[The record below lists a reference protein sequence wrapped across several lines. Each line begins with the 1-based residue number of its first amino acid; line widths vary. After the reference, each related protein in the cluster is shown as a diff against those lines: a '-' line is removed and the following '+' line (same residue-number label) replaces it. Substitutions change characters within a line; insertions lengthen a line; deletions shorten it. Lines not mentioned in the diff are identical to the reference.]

1 MKKLLI
7 LFILF
12 AAIKVSAQP
21 RYKVLNLPPINPKE
35 WDIPKND
42 TLDYEL
48 GSYQGKKALLIKRK
62 IDNYKS
68 ASLAYPKKI
77 IFKDGIIDFDLAF
90 AGKGNGYIGLAF
102 RIKDAH
108 HYETV
113 YFRPLSSGTINAIQY
128 MPEKKAEFNWWD
140 YEADK
145 YQASAILPANGW
157 FHVKVIVI
165 GRKME
170 VYVNN
175 AAKPAMVYTSLDPTL
190 KIGSVGYWH
199 GNSSLGAYRNLTI
212 KTLE

>member
-1 MKKLLI
+1 MKKLWL
-7 LFILF
+7 LFALF
-12 AAIKVSAQP
+12 AAVKVNAQP
-21 RYKVLNLPPINPKE
+21 KYKIQNLPSINPKE
-35 WDIPKND
+35 WNIPKND
-42 TLDYEL
+42 TLDYEF
-48 GSYQGKKALLIKRK
+48 GSYLGKKALLIKRK

-68 ASLAYPKKI
+68 ASLAYPKNLT
-77 IFKDGIIDFDLAF
+77 FKNGIIELDLAF

-102 RIKDAH
+102 RIKDSH

-128 MPEKKAEFNWWD
+128 MPEKKPEFNWWD

-145 YQASAILPANGW
+145 YQANAILPSHGW

-175 AAKPAMVYTSLDPTL
+175 APKPAMVYTELDSSLTS
-190 KIGSVGYWH
+190 GSVGYWH
-199 GNSSLGAYRNLTI
+199 GNTSLGAYRNVTI